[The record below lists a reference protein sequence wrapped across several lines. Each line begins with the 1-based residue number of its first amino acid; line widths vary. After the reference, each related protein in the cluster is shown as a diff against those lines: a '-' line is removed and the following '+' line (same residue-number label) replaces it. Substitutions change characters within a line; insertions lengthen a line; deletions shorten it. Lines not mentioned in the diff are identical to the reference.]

1 MSRVEIT
8 IDPHIP
14 EILSDFKIGII
25 HYNNITVSDS
35 PQMLKG
41 RLQLFQEQLFF
52 DLENKE
58 LSDYPGLL
66 EWKLSW
72 KALGADPNRYRP
84 SAEALFRRVK
94 KQNYLVPVDSGVDM
108 NNFLSLQYEIP
119 LGLYDA
125 AKIDG
130 NITLTMGSEDD
141 QYEGI
146 NNRLNTLTNIL
157 VTKDQQGAFGSP
169 FVDSTR
175 TAVTEQT
182 KNAIHI
188 FYLRPSMNRDTAL
201 ELLAAAA
208 NMFTGINGGEA
219 DFYII

>member
-1 MSRVEIT
+1 MEIT
-8 IDPHIP
+8 INSKITEIIP
-14 EILSDFKIGII
+14 DFKVGII

-52 DLENKE
+52 DLEDKE
-58 LSDYPGLL
+58 VSDYPGLL
-66 EWKLSW
+66 EWKLIW

-94 KQNYLVPVDSGVDM
+94 KQNYLTPVHSGVDM

-125 AKIDG
+125 DKIDG
-130 NITLTMGSEDD
+130 GVTLTVATEND

-157 VTKDQQGAFGSP
+157 ITKDHQGAFGSP
-169 FVDSTR
+169 FVDSKR

-182 KNAIHI
+182 MNALQV

-208 NMFTGINGGEA
+208 NMFTGINGGQA
-219 DFYII
+219 DFYVI